1 MLHIYI
7 IIQAWIYLWIKHVHH
22 GLRSVQKHGV
32 INTTD
37 DIFVVANRG
46 EEQVYEGSDVLSNC
60 LCDVGCLGTSHGWLS
75 KGRVLRDEHA

>member
-1 MLHIYI
+1 
-7 IIQAWIYLWIKHVHH
+7 
-22 GLRSVQKHGV
+22 V

-60 LCDVGCLGTSHGWLS
+60 LCDVGCLGTSHGWL
-75 KGRVLRDEHA
+75 